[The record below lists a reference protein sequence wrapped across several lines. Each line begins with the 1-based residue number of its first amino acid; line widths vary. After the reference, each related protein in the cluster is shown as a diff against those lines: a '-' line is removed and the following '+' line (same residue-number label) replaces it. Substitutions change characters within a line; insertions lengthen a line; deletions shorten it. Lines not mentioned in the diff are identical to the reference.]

1 MKKRLKIILVLFFFL
16 LLLTGL
22 DKLVEFGLV
31 RNNNIKESYAQ
42 RGNINA
48 DFLFH
53 GPCEVIWTINPEVVE
68 NVTNKKVYN
77 LSHVHSDFAT
87 NYLSLIQYLKQNKA
101 PEKLLL
107 FITPE
112 SFDDRYN
119 TFHPYLF
126 SLYQDS
132 LTNAL
137 LKENA
142 PAYVR
147 FHKWPLIRFT
157 YFNRLLLF
165 PAFQGIK
172 HEWNEKTEPYFVNGY
187 EPPVKMKWDNHYEEL
202 FKLYIGGVTFKWSAK
217 RESDFL
223 KIVQLCAEEN
233 IELITYESPILN
245 SSKPGQYNRNKMLD
259 KIDSLTRTQN
269 VEFWSY
275 DTSPLSKDQ
284 SNFFSALNLN
294 IEPGNQFTKEL
305 ATRLK

>member
-1 MKKRLKIILVLFFFL
+1 M
-16 LLLTGL
+16 
-22 DKLVEFGLV
+22 
-31 RNNNIKESYAQ
+31 N
-42 RGNINA
+42 RGEVNA
-48 DFLFH
+48 EILFH
-53 GPCEVIWTINPEVVE
+53 GPCEVIWTINPDIVEEV
-68 NVTNKKVYN
+68 TGKKTYN

-87 NYLSLIQYLKQNKA
+87 NYLSLIQYLSKNKA
-101 PEKLLL
+101 PEKLVL

-112 SFDDRYN
+112 SFDNRYN

-126 SLYQDS
+126 SLYSDS
-132 LTNAL
+132 ITNQVLRENSPNYAL
-137 LKENA
+137 
-142 PAYVR
+142 Y
-147 FHKWPLIRFT
+147 HKLPLIRFT

-165 PAFQGIK
+165 PSFQGWK
-172 HEWNEKTEPYFVNGY
+172 HKMQGKTDPYFVNGY

-202 FKLYIGGVTFKWSAK
+202 FKLYPSGVTFNWSKK

-223 KIVQLCAEEN
+223 RIVELCKEYD
-233 IELITYESPILN
+233 IDLITFESPILDE
-245 SSKPGQYNRNKMLD
+245 SKPGQYNRNKMLD